1 MDLPTN
7 YFMTRDV
14 NYVRDH
20 KKFVKGVIV
29 FEIALTAAA
38 VGSGVS

>member
-7 YFMTRDV
+7 YFITRNV
-14 NYVRDH
+14 NYVRNY

-29 FEIALTAAA
+29 FKITLTIAAI
-38 VGSGVS
+38 GSNVL

>member
-7 YFMTRDV
+7 YFMTYNI
-14 NYVRDH
+14 NYIYDH
-20 KKFVKGVIV
+20 KKFAKGVAV

-38 VGSGVS
+38 VGSSVL